1 MKKYL
6 KLLSIV
12 LIIILCSGCV
22 KYEGKMSIDKYK
34 KMDLS
39 ITYATSENDEKI
51 TRATKDIMIR
61 NGYAINPYK
70 DSDYKGSKDITRMK
84 EVIIERKNDEFKPK

>member
-39 ITYATSENDEKI
+39 ITYATSDND
-51 TRATKDIMIR
+51 
-61 NGYAINPYK
+61 
-70 DSDYKGSKDITRMK
+70 
-84 EVIIERKNDEFKPK
+84 